1 MISIVKAELYRI
13 RYAKVQYVC
22 LCISLFFTLSLCV
35 NYEYLYIEKPLSKG
49 VEIINSWESFFEYFF
64 ADYSMFYPLILAVV
78 NYFLSDIKFDIYPLF
93 VAKGIKKKEIFAAKM
108 FIVFLITA
116 IHFGSNILFVAVL
129 VNGSKNHFWGGD
141 IERVFICILLQLI
154 SYMVFSSFVV
164 LLANL
169 FRKKNITIGITIV
182 FIAISYF
189 YLVKIGDAL
198 DIKDSLYEYWII
210 GFSTNMMTHNLFCDI
225 TKILIV
231 VIQFSAFI
239 YLSYKLFVYHN
250 GGEA

>member
-1 MISIVKAELYRI
+1 
-13 RYAKVQYVC
+13 
-22 LCISLFFTLSLCV
+22 
-35 NYEYLYIEKPLSKG
+35 
-49 VEIINSWESFFEYFF
+49 
-64 ADYSMFYPLILAVV
+64 
-78 NYFLSDIKFDIYPLF
+78 
-93 VAKGIKKKEIFAAKM
+93 
-108 FIVFLITA
+108 
-116 IHFGSNILFVAVL
+116 
-129 VNGSKNHFWGGD
+129 
-141 IERVFICILLQLI
+141 
-154 SYMVFSSFVV
+154 MVFSSFVV